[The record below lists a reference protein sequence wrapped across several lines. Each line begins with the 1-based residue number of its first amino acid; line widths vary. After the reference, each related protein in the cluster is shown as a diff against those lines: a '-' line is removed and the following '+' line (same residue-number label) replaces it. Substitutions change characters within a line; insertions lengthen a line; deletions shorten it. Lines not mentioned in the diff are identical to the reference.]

1 MTPLHYR
8 EAAMEKPKE
17 DQIDEFVAF
26 GAACPFCG
34 SKMMQCST
42 QYGGG
47 GFFVDA
53 GDVGRY
59 RILVRRR
66 SWSFLWWRSHP
77 AYYKIKCDQCK
88 EFHKELL
95 PVPNKET

>member
-34 SKMMQCST
+34 SKMMQCIT
-42 QYGGG
+42 PY
-47 GFFVDA
+47 DA
-53 GDVGRY
+53 DAPDRY